1 MILKRMRLVWHSLL
15 VSLFFGFVGPS
26 KASQISE
33 VDVTALGFGSAQ
45 SLAIQDALT
54 SAIAQ
59 VNGEAIAA
67 SIKLKETTTTA
78 SSVSSGDS
86 RSIER
91 KVEEEID
98 RKTKGVVRA
107 WKVLSVEKTETG
119 DFSATVSASIVVLQ
133 RSVQLERVKLAV
145 VNSKSALQ
153 PFVADLNA
161 SLVGLLSS
169 SRKFAVMDRKNSEAV
184 EDQLE
189 RIRKGGG
196 QISDQVRLTAE
207 VAPDLLVV
215 VNVEESVGREGKK
228 NLFGSIDIIDYST
241 RQVRFSDRK
250 IMIIDPA
257 KPSAAKVRIST
268 LAKMLSR
275 SVIETAFPPTVI
287 GVADRAL
294 TIGQGADFFSVG
306 DSIVVYELGKEL
318 RDPHTQEFLAFERK
332 ELAVGTIVY
341 TDARISQ
348 GRLDKPVPINQAAIA
363 AKKIQ
368 VSRRLNELGSTGSPQ
383 SARKNPVSSI
393 FDEKE

>member
-1 MILKRMRLVWHSLL
+1 M
-15 VSLFFGFVGPS
+15 
-26 KASQISE
+26 
-33 VDVTALGFGSAQ
+33 
-45 SLAIQDALT
+45 
-54 SAIAQ
+54 
-59 VNGEAIAA
+59 
-67 SIKLKETTTTA
+67 
-78 SSVSSGDS
+78 
-86 RSIER
+86 
-91 KVEEEID
+91 
-98 RKTKGVVRA
+98 
-107 WKVLSVEKTETG
+107 SVEKTETG

-241 RQVRFSDRK
+241 RQGRFSDRK

-275 SVIETAFPPTVI
+275 SVIETAFPPTV
-287 GVADRAL
+287 
-294 TIGQGADFFSVG
+294 S
-306 DSIVVYELGKEL
+306 
-318 RDPHTQEFLAFERK
+318 
-332 ELAVGTIVY
+332 
-341 TDARISQ
+341 
-348 GRLDKPVPINQAAIA
+348 
-363 AKKIQ
+363 
-368 VSRRLNELGSTGSPQ
+368 
-383 SARKNPVSSI
+383 
-393 FDEKE
+393 